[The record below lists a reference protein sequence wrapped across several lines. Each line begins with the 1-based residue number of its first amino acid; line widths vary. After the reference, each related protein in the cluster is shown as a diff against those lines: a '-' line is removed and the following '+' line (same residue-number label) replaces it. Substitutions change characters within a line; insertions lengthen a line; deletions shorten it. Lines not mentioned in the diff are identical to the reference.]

1 VQLPPDCKLKLASK
15 PSHVKGMQAMCE
27 EDRPAVDPSAEWLSR
42 QDLRNDW
49 VMTPFMARCIIRSWS
64 CTWAATPNGRPRPRI
79 VTAATIWEHDPVTA
93 PERVPGAGG

>member
-27 EDRPAVDPSAEWLSR
+27 EDRREVDPSAEWLSR

-64 CTWAATPNGRPRPRI
+64 CIWAATPNGRPRPRI
-79 VTAATIWEHDPVTA
+79 VTAATIS
-93 PERVPGAGG
+93 